1 MRHRRMSEFQPA
13 AAREEGVAFGMAEFV
28 AFLRAHR
35 RAVASATAL
44 GVGLAGLFAA
54 ASAPLY
60 TARAQLVIS
69 QRAAP
74 TAPSGSPLAAIDTAQ
89 IESEIAVMR
98 SERVAELAVREVD
111 PEVAGRPAL
120 LPLRAWIVAA
130 LRLDGE
136 AIADPFLIARRK
148 LDVVATSLTVRRL
161 GLSHAIELAYVSGRP
176 EHAAA
181 MANAI
186 AAAFINER
194 IAAREESAR
203 ESGRWLERRVEE
215 LREQMGEANTRAQKR
230 RAQRD
235 YRIPNPADPADATS
249 LEELESLAASYTKTY
264 ESYLQALTDNAQRQ
278 ALSGAEAR
286 VITRATA
293 AAPKTY
299 PRLSLILAL
308 GALAGALGGVALAF
322 VREGLHR
329 TARSAADVSAGA
341 ELECVGV
348 LPTISTRGRGR
359 PGGGGSPLFEV
370 AVAPFSAFSDS
381 LKRVQT
387 ALAIFDREAP
397 TRRLGVVSAMSG
409 EGKSTFLC
417 NLAQLLAASGLRT
430 VIVDADLRKPTLSRA
445 LASHAKHGLLD
456 ALRAPQEDLARFIA
470 PTAFERVDL
479 LPSVGEAPVASH
491 DLLGSPA
498 TAQLLD
504 RLAARYDFVL
514 VDLPPLSLLPDGYA
528 IGHLLDGMLLVARW
542 NVAPMDTLR
551 EVAVGLRA
559 CGANT
564 LGAVLTGVESL
575 ARRGYAPPYAPP
587 ASAA

>member
-1 MRHRRMSEFQPA
+1 
-13 AAREEGVAFGMAEFV
+13 
-28 AFLRAHR
+28 
-35 RAVASATAL
+35 
-44 GVGLAGLFAA
+44 
-54 ASAPLY
+54 
-60 TARAQLVIS
+60 
-69 QRAAP
+69 
-74 TAPSGSPLAAIDTAQ
+74 
-89 IESEIAVMR
+89 
-98 SERVAELAVREVD
+98 
-111 PEVAGRPAL
+111 
-120 LPLRAWIVAA
+120 
-130 LRLDGE
+130 
-136 AIADPFLIARRK
+136 
-148 LDVVATSLTVRRL
+148 
-161 GLSHAIELAYVSGRP
+161 
-176 EHAAA
+176 
-181 MANAI
+181 
-186 AAAFINER
+186 
-194 IAAREESAR
+194 
-203 ESGRWLERRVEE
+203 
-215 LREQMGEANTRAQKR
+215 
-230 RAQRD
+230 
-235 YRIPNPADPADATS
+235 
-249 LEELESLAASYTKTY
+249 
-264 ESYLQALTDNAQRQ
+264 
-278 ALSGAEAR
+278 
-286 VITRATA
+286 
-293 AAPKTY
+293 
-299 PRLSLILAL
+299 
-308 GALAGALGGVALAF
+308 
-322 VREGLHR
+322 
-329 TARSAADVSAGA
+329 
-341 ELECVGV
+341 
-348 LPTISTRGRGR
+348 
-359 PGGGGSPLFEV
+359 LFEV